1 MKKQKKKKRHLK
13 QKKPNKSIYKKKSN
27 KLSINYFFRA
37 AQVNTEDYF
46 CNFIIDTEEQLDL
59 SDDEESDLNE
69 LDAFEEDVDMDNAEE
84 EEPMLSDEEEED
96 AEEEEEEEED
106 DDMEEEESED
116 EEHDDSEPVTM
127 EILKEWCLAATV
139 KKSTAAW
146 KKLLMAF
153 RSVVRSGDD
162 VKFSYHVNN
171 SRGNF
176 YRKKS

>member
-1 MKKQKKKKRHLK
+1 M
-13 QKKPNKSIYKKKSN
+13 
-27 KLSINYFFRA
+27 
-37 AQVNTEDYF
+37 
-46 CNFIIDTEEQLDL
+46 
-59 SDDEESDLNE
+59 
-69 LDAFEEDVDMDNAEE
+69 DMDNAEE
-84 EEPMLSDEEEED
+84 EEPMLSDEEEDD
-96 AEEEEEEEED
+96 AEEEEEEED

-116 EEHDDSEPVTM
+116 EEHDNSEPVTM
-127 EILKEWCLAATV
+127 EMLKEWCLAATV

-162 VKFSYHVNN
+162 IKFSYHVNN